1 MLVKQ
6 TLEFL
11 KYVRAYMNSRQDRKT
26 DELSSCMGMMEEDN
40 DVLRS
45 KRMVISVERARRLDS
60 SL

>member
-6 TLEFL
+6 ILEFL